1 MGLKENMALEFDKAV
16 EMLEEYIEILKQEL
30 LFAMAERKPQNTT
43 RIIRIK
49 GELDKAVQEKMKLSQ
64 IYCRPLLISSSR

>member
-1 MGLKENMALEFDKAV
+1 MALEFDKAV

>member
-49 GELDKAVQEKMKLSQ
+49 EELDKAVQEKMKLSQ

>member
-1 MGLKENMALEFDKAV
+1 LGLKENMALEFDKAV